1 MKRSSND
8 AGKRVWDKEHACMYC
23 SKTFTYITKH
33 YFRKHKTE
41 KDVIEIKSQ
50 PLGSKQRAKLLLLL
64 RNKGDFNYSHEA
76 LRTNS
81 GRVIPVRRPVR
92 GKPEHD
98 MVPCEHCFG
107 MFNKHALWRHDKT
120 CRLKPAGCGS
130 DAPSKRRRLVA
141 ASSMLLPA
149 TQGIHEGLRKN
160 VLNNMLGDAIS
171 LCAKNDSLIVKS
183 GTKMYEK
190 LGHKRH
196 LHTYISQKM
205 RELARFVLAIREV
218 DSSIVDLSDCMT
230 ARKFPSILKA
240 VRQLCKYNDNEK
252 KYGIPSLALK
262 IGHALK
268 KCVRI
273 HRSEARIAGTD
284 GVDVDE
290 LTALCDEEW
299 IDDRRAFNSVSGIDS
314 PSVTGQS
321 PSAAGQS
328 HSVAGQSH
336 SVADSVTGQS
346 HSLAAEKKP
355 LKGKT

>member
-1 MKRSSND
+1 MFHPKVLIKKFLHWFSSLTVISHWFLWFVLDDPDITPRLTPQFSDKASRKPTRGKGRVKRSSND

-160 VLNNMLGDAIS
+160 VLNTS
-171 LCAKNDSLIVKS
+171 
-183 GTKMYEK
+183 
-190 LGHKRH
+190 
-196 LHTYISQKM
+196 
-205 RELARFVLAIREV
+205 
-218 DSSIVDLSDCMT
+218 
-230 ARKFPSILKA
+230 
-240 VRQLCKYNDNEK
+240 
-252 KYGIPSLALK
+252 
-262 IGHALK
+262 
-268 KCVRI
+268 
-273 HRSEARIAGTD
+273 
-284 GVDVDE
+284 
-290 LTALCDEEW
+290 
-299 IDDRRAFNSVSGIDS
+299 
-314 PSVTGQS
+314 
-321 PSAAGQS
+321 
-328 HSVAGQSH
+328 
-336 SVADSVTGQS
+336 
-346 HSLAAEKKP
+346 
-355 LKGKT
+355 